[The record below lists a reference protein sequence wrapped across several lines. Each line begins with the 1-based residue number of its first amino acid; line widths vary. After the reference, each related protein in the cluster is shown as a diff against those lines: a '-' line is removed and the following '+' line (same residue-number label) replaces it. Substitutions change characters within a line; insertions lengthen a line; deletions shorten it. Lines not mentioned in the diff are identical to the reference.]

1 MTRREMIMK
10 EYNEPTLKIMN
21 FEHENVVTDSLVQQA
36 LPEELT
42 GYTSGSDISLNTA
55 AYIIDWN

>member
-1 MTRREMIMK
+1 MK

-42 GYTSGSDISLNTA
+42 GYTSGSGESLNTTA
-55 AYIIDWN
+55 AYIIEWN